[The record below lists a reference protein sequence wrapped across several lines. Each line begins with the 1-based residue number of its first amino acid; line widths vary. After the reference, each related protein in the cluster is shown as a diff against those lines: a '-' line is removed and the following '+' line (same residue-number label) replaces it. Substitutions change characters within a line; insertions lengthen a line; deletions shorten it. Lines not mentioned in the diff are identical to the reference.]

1 MKKLILTTLVLALIS
16 AGASAQAYSEFKMRG
31 GINTQK
37 AVDSDTNFSIY
48 PHLGGM
54 AGLRLYSFGVYAEI
68 LWSGHEDANG
78 NGMAGYLAPAA
89 VGRYYTR
96 GSFFF
101 EAGVPYYLL
110 LSKQEPGME
119 VNPDK
124 KAGFFAGAGVS
135 TRRLELGMRALVAPV
150 SSLQLTASFRFR

>member
-1 MKKLILTTLVLALIS
+1 MKKLIITTVVLALIG
-16 AGASAQAYSEFKMRG
+16 AGASAQTYSEFKARG

-37 AVDSDTNFSIY
+37 AVDSDNNFSVY

-54 AGLRLYSFGVYAEI
+54 AGLRLYSLGLYAEI
-68 LWSGHEDANG
+68 LWTGHEEANG

-89 VGRYYTR
+89 VGRYYVR
-96 GSFFF
+96 GSYFF
-101 EAGVPYYLL
+101 EAGIPYYLL
-110 LSKQEPGME
+110 LSKEEPGLRT
-119 VNPDK
+119 NPDK

-135 TRRLELGMRALVAPV
+135 TRRFELGMRALLAPV